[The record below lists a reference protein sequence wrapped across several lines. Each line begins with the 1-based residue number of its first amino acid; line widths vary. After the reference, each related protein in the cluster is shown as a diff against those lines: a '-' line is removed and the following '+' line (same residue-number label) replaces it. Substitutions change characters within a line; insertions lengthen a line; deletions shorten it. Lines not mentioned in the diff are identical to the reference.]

1 MRLDALSLNRLALLV
16 ALFLFAPNLTSA
28 NDSIKLITNSPIQNN
43 GPSEKCNVE
52 ICTSLLKM
60 INNANETIDFAIY
73 GLRGQ
78 NEILKALI
86 NAEKRGVIV
95 RGVIDKTLKG
105 KSYYTD
111 THLLSK
117 NLKNIKD
124 DQKID
129 LERAEHLE
137 GRIYNE
143 NQQCERPDNTKGPLQ
158 CFEGKGY
165 ASKEHLLQLE
175 LLGPCPIHRHS
186 FSPLK
191 EKLTS

>member
-1 MRLDALSLNRLALLV
+1 MRLDALSLSRLALLV

-28 NDSIKLITNSPIQNN
+28 NDFIKLITNSPIQNN

-86 NAEKRGVIV
+86 NAEKRGVVV
-95 RGVIDKTLKG
+95 RVVIDKTLKG

-129 LERAEHLE
+129 LKKAEHLE
-137 GRIYNE
+137 VFVE
-143 NQQCERPDNTKGPLQ
+143 NIL
-158 CFEGKGY
+158 FIVLSGKH
-165 ASKEHLLQLE
+165 ALFKM
-175 LLGPCPIHRHS
+175 
-186 FSPLK
+186 
-191 EKLTS
+191 